1 MNISSGRVMVG
12 VTPVQIDGNS
22 VNPMMLYVHNESGT
36 KTLHLGN
43 ENVDTANG
51 FAIDANSVQ
60 SFTLQPNQSLWMVSD
75 TGNHSVSWLR
85 IPI

>member
-22 VNPMMLYVHNESGT
+22 VNPMMIYLHNESTT
-36 KTLHLGN
+36 KALYLGN
-43 ENVDTANG
+43 GTVDIANG
-51 FAIDANSVQ
+51 FAIDKSSVQ

-75 TGNHSVSWLR
+75 AGDHPVSWLR